1 MADASSRTEPA
12 AELLSVDSIEVIYGG
27 NILAVADVSLHVGRG
42 EIVTLLGSNGAGK
55 STTLKAISGLIHT
68 DRAQISRGAIRFD
81 GSDVTDD
88 AANLKAKRGIVHV
101 LEGRRVFTHLT
112 VEENLRSG
120 TFVRRRSRRETAAD
134 IEEIYTWF
142 PRLKVKLKTRAGL
155 LSGGEQQMLAIGRA
169 LLTRPKLVLLDE
181 PSMGLA
187 PIIVEEIFELISNLN
202 KRLQLGFL
210 VAEQNMNVSLRHAH
224 RGYILENGRIALSGS
239 AEDLLA
245 RKDLHEFYLGVAF
258 GR

>member
-27 NILAVADVSLHVGRG
+27 NILAVADVSLHVGQG

-68 DRAQISRGAIRFD
+68 DRAQISRGSIRFD
-81 GSDVTDD
+81 GSDVTDE

-120 TFVRRRSRRETAAD
+120 TFVRRRSRRDTAAD

-155 LSGGEQQMLAIGRA
+155 L
-169 LLTRPKLVLLDE
+169 
-181 PSMGLA
+181 
-187 PIIVEEIFELISNLN
+187 
-202 KRLQLGFL
+202 
-210 VAEQNMNVSLRHAH
+210 
-224 RGYILENGRIALSGS
+224 
-239 AEDLLA
+239 
-245 RKDLHEFYLGVAF
+245 F